1 MTTYRGVTIRS
12 LSITQTM
19 VYYAGKEFL
28 ADGYMAAQ
36 ALVDDLLARAPAEK
50 TEDFRVIF
58 VGETVTRCDFIGRT
72 VHGVSAVV
80 MKGDEEVYRTQPS
93 TKRIGPKLAAQAW
106 IASQVGG

>member
-1 MTTYRGVTIRS
+1 MTNYGGVAIRS

-36 ALVDDLLARAPAEK
+36 ALVDDLLANAPAEWA
-50 TEDFRVIF
+50 EDFRV
-58 VGETVTRCDFIGRT
+58 VYQGETVTRCDFIGRT
-72 VHGVSAVV
+72 VHGICAVV
-80 MKGDEEVYRTQPS
+80 MKGTEEVYRTAAS

-106 IASQVGG
+106 IASQVRG